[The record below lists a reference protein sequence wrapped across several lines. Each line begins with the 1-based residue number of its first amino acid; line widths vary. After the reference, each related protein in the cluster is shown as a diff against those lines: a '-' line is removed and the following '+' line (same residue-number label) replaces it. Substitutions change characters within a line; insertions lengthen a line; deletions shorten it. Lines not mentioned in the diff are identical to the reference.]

1 MGRSVRLAPQS
12 EKLNEPKGS
21 GHGRRGETKL
31 SGHLIIGELIRNMEL
46 GKFDMNYSVLLPC
59 IFTVYLNPQDH
70 ATLGTILNLVL
81 DDARRALRDRVTQL
95 NSPPKIL
102 GLPRKGKAAKE
113 HKIACHDWYI
123 EFLPDS
129 EVPVGDIE
137 IHSEL
142 NETAEPGYRG
152 MKTTLIGREPTAAP
166 RAEHATTQRVAS
178 TKRADTIY
186 ADVKYEDDS
195 GPQVY
200 PVTQNRVRMGRG
212 GEDQPMDLALYTTDE
227 VSREHAVI
235 RRDPATGTFFITD
248 SSTNGTTLNGKKL
261 QKGVE
266 QPLPERSEIGL
277 GGVLKLDFEVRK

>member
-1 MGRSVRLAPQS
+1 MAPQS
-12 EKLNEPKGS
+12 EKLNEPKSS

-31 SGHLIIGELIRNMEL
+31 SGHIIIGELIRNMEL
-46 GKFDMNYSVLLPC
+46 GRFDMNYSVLLPC
-59 IFTVYLNPQDH
+59 VFTVYLNPQDH
-70 ATLGTILNLVL
+70 ATLSSIFNLVL
-81 DDARRALRDRVTQL
+81 DDARRALRDRVAEMNT
-95 NSPPKIL
+95 PPKIL
-102 GLPRKGKAAKE
+102 GLPRKGKKAAKE
-113 HKIACHDWYI
+113 HKIACQDWYI
-123 EFLPDS
+123 EFLPDA

-142 NETAEPGYRG
+142 NEMAEPGYRG

-166 RAEHATTQRVAS
+166 RADHATTQRAAATRRVV
-178 TKRADTIY
+178 DTIY
-186 ADVKYEDDS
+186 ADVKYQDDS

-200 PVTQNRVRMGRG
+200 AVSQNRVRVGRG
-212 GEDQPMDLALYTTDE
+212 GEDQPMDLALYTSDE

-235 RRDPATGTFFITD
+235 RRDPATGAFFLTD
-248 SSTNGTTLNGKKL
+248 TSTNGTTLNGKKL